1 VAGRPKSRK
10 HSPAPLTGALITPRH
25 IGSALTPP
33 AGCRRLVQE
42 RTEARKAA
50 KVEQAAEEANRFQSS
65 NRNNP
70 ERWVASGGR

>member
-1 VAGRPKSRK
+1 
-10 HSPAPLTGALITPRH
+10 
-25 IGSALTPP
+25 
-33 AGCRRLVQE
+33 VQE